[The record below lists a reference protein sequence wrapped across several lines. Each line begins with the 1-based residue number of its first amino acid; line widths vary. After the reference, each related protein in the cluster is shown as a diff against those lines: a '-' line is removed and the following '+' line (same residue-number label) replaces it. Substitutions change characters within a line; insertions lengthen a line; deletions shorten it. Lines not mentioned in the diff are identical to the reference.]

1 MSYPSKVWLITGSAS
16 GLGRDIAEAV
26 LAAGDRLVATARNP
40 EQLNALVDR
49 YGDKVRATAL
59 DVTDPAAAQAAVQVA
74 LEAFGRLDVL
84 VNNAGFAHIA
94 PFEQLEQEDFRAQIE
109 TNLFGVV
116 NVTRAVLP
124 VMRQQRSGHVIH
136 ISSVGGR
143 TGTPGLSAYQAAKW
157 AVGGFTEV
165 LAQEVGHLG
174 IKVTALEPG
183 GMLTNWAS
191 RAASDMPQIDP
202 DYLPSVGRLTRMLAE
217 HRQAPAGDPKKVAAV
232 VVRLASHAT
241 PPMHLLLGSDAVHF
255 AGLADAARKASGELW
270 HCVSV
275 ATDFAAAAPIPAF
288 PPEEG
293 GDPSQKAAERLEIA
307 ERALSQTANTGRS
320 GGYRQ

>member
-1 MSYPSKVWLITGSAS
+1 MSLSSKVWLVTGSAS

-26 LAAGDRLVATARNP
+26 LGAGDRLIATARNP
-40 EQLNALVDR
+40 EQLSELVTR
-49 YGDKVRATAL
+49 YGHQVRAVSL

-74 LEAFGRLDVL
+74 LDEFGRLDVL

-94 PFEQLEQEDFRAQIE
+94 PFEQLDTADFRAQIE
-109 TNLFGVV
+109 TNLFGVI

-124 VMRQQRSGHVIH
+124 AMRQQRSGHIIH

-165 LAQEVGHLG
+165 LAKEVGHLG
-174 IKVTALEPG
+174 IKVTAVEPG

-191 RAASDMPQIDP
+191 RAASDMPRIDP
-202 DYLPSVGRLTRMLAE
+202 DYLASVGRMTEMLEKYRA
-217 HRQAPAGDPKKVAAV
+217 APAGDPKKVAAV
-232 VVRLASHAT
+232 VVRLASHAA

-255 AGLADAARKASGELW
+255 AGLADAAREASGELW
-270 HCVSV
+270 RPVSL
-275 ATDFAAAAPIPAF
+275 ATDFAATGPIP
-288 PPEEG
+288 
-293 GDPSQKAAERLEIA
+293 DLPSEQSE
-307 ERALSQTANTGRS
+307 AL
-320 GGYRQ
+320 RQAG

>member
-1 MSYPSKVWLITGSAS
+1 MSSSKVWLVTGSAS
-16 GLGRDIAEAV
+16 GLGREIAEAV

-40 EQLNALVDR
+40 EQVDDLVGR
-49 YGDKVRATAL
+49 YGDQVRAVAL
-59 DVTDPAAAQAAVQVA
+59 DVTDEKAAQAAVQVA
-74 LEAFGRLDVL
+74 LAAFGRLDVL

-94 PFEQLEQEDFRAQIE
+94 PFEQLDADDFRSQVD
-109 TNLFGVV
+109 TNLFGVI

-124 VMRQQRSGHVIH
+124 VMRQQRAGHIIH

-191 RAASDMPQIDP
+191 RAVTDMPRIDP
-202 DYLPSVGRLTRMLAE
+202 DYLPSVGRVTQMLEKYRA
-217 HRQAPAGDPKKVAAV
+217 APAGDPKKVAAV
-232 VVRLASHAT
+232 VVKLANHGA
-241 PPMHLLLGSDAVHF
+241 PPPHLLLGSDAVHYS
-255 AGLADAARKASGELW
+255 GMADAARAASGELW
-270 HCVSV
+270 RPVSLS
-275 ATDFAAAAPIPAF
+275 TDFAAAGPIPAF
-288 PPEEG
+288 PVQATVRES
-293 GDPSQKAAERLEIA
+293 DQ
-307 ERALSQTANTGRS
+307 
-320 GGYRQ
+320 

>member
-1 MSYPSKVWLITGSAS
+1 MSLSSKVWLVTGSAS

-40 EQLNALVDR
+40 EQLSELVIR
-49 YGDKVRATAL
+49 YGHQVRAVSL

-74 LEAFGRLDVL
+74 LDEFGRLDVL

-94 PFEQLEQEDFRAQIE
+94 PFEQLDTADFRAQIE
-109 TNLFGVV
+109 TNLFGVI

-124 VMRQQRSGHVIH
+124 AMRQQRSGHIIH

-165 LAQEVGHLG
+165 LAKEVGHLG
-174 IKVTALEPG
+174 IKVTAVEPG

-191 RAASDMPQIDP
+191 RAASDMPRVDP
-202 DYLPSVGRLTRMLAE
+202 DYLASVGRMTEMLEKYRA
-217 HRQAPAGDPKKVAAV
+217 APAGDPKKVAAV
-232 VVRLASHAT
+232 VVRLASHAA

-255 AGLADAARKASGELW
+255 AGLADAAREASGELW
-270 HCVSV
+270 RPVSL
-275 ATDFAAAAPIPAF
+275 ATDFAATGPIP
-288 PPEEG
+288 
-293 GDPSQKAAERLEIA
+293 DLPSEQSE
-307 ERALSQTANTGRS
+307 AL
-320 GGYRQ
+320 RQAG